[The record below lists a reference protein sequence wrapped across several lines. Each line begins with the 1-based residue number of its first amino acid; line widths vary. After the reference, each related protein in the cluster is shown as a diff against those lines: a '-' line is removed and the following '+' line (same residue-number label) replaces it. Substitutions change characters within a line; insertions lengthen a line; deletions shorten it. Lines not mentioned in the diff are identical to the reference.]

1 MRARTGGRHRRTTR
15 LLIATAV
22 AAATA
27 STATSGALAE
37 ASAPPSSPPASAAPA
52 VAPPPAAA
60 DGAAGFGS
68 VGQAYALNADAGAGL
83 ELVDEAG
90 TVVGSATAT
99 DLGSVLVRDVEPGKY
114 TFRSADGAET
124 AVFEVLAPDAHPDA
138 AFYADQTLEPGLN
151 YITTRDGVQLAATL
165 RLPPGKTLDDGPFP
179 TVIEYSGYE
188 TAAPGDLLGSFLT
201 PDAIDPTLPLPAAS
215 TIIGSGIMPL
225 LGFASVS
232 LQMRGTGCSGG
243 AFGLFD
249 TLAALDGY
257 DAIETIAAEP
267 WVQHGRVGMV
277 GISFSG
283 ISQFTVAGTQPPSLA
298 AIAPLS
304 PTDDLY
310 SVGFP
315 GGIFNTGFAASW
327 LAERVEDA
335 KPAHLGGQP
344 WAQKMIELGDA
355 NCVANQALHG
365 WAQTIDDVLQGSTDR
380 IPAPFDERS
389 PRVAAGNVDVPVFV
403 AGAFQ
408 DEQTGGQWVEL
419 LSALE
424 DNPDVWA
431 TVVNGTHIDSLGPGV
446 ASRWVEFLDLYVAD
460 ELPSFNASVLELA
473 GSLYPLIA
481 NAPAAA
487 IPAPR
492 FQDAASTDEARAAF
506 AEDPRVLVLFDN
518 GGDNAGDPVGPGGLD
533 PNWELGFGAWPPPEV
548 EATTMY
554 FGDGGTLGA
563 DVGAAAE
570 TTYNPDP
577 AARPATSLTEGDPW
591 DALPAYDWAPVTG
604 TAGVGFVS
612 EPLAADMVLVGPGS
626 VNLFV
631 QSSAEDTDIQ
641 VTVSEVRADGQEM
654 LVQTGQLRAS
664 HRAIDPDRT
673 TDLFV
678 APTYTPDDAAP
689 LPAGEFT
696 EVRVPITAFGH
707 AFRAGSQ
714 IRVTITAPGGER
726 PSWTY
731 GTLETG
737 GAVTNTISLGGDQ
750 ASSIV
755 LPVVPGATAGA
766 PAPSCPSNRG
776 QPCRAYEPAANG
788 G

>member
-1 MRARTGGRHRRTTR
+1 M
-15 LLIATAV
+15 LAT
-22 AAATA
+22 
-27 STATSGALAE
+27 

-52 VAPPPAAA
+52 VTDSQAASDAPS
-60 DGAAGFGS
+60 GFGS
-68 VGQAYALNADAGAGL
+68 VGQAYALNALPGTAVELLDDAGS
-83 ELVDEAG
+83 
-90 TVVGSATAT
+90 VVGSATAT
-99 DLGSVLVRDVEPGKY
+99 DLGSVIIRDVAPGKY

-124 AVFEVLAPDAHPDA
+124 APFEVVGPADHPDQS
-138 AFYADQTLEPGLN
+138 FYTDQALEPGLN

-165 RLPPGKTLDDGPFP
+165 RLPPGKTLADGPFP

-201 PDAIDPTLPLPAAS
+201 PDAIDPDLPLPASS

-232 LQMRGTGCSGG
+232 VQMRGTGCSGG

-267 WVQHGRVGMV
+267 WVKGNKVGMV

-315 GGIFNTGFAASW
+315 GGIYNTGFAASW
-327 LAERVEDA
+327 LAERVEDS

-344 WAQKMIELGDA
+344 WARAMIELGDV
-355 NCVANQALHG
+355 NCFANQALHG

-389 PRVAAGNVDVPVFV
+389 PRVAAANIGVPVFV

-431 TVVNGTHIDSLGPGV
+431 TIVNGTHIDSLGPGI
-446 ASRWVEFLDLYVAD
+446 AGRWVEFLDLYVAD
-460 ELPSFNASVLELA
+460 ELPSYNASVLEMA
-473 GSLYPLIA
+473 GALYPLIA
-481 NAPAAA
+481 AAPAAA
-487 IPAPR
+487 IEVPR

-506 AEDPRVLVLFDN
+506 AGDPRVRVLFDN
-518 GGDNAGDPVGPGGLD
+518 GGDNAGDTVGPGALD
-533 PNWELGFGAWPPPEV
+533 PNWELGFDAWPPSNV
-548 EATTMY
+548 EATTLF
-554 FGDGGTLGA
+554 FGDGGTLTA
-563 DVGAAAE
+563 EAGAAAE
-570 TTYNPDP
+570 AAYRPDP
-577 AARPATSLTEGDPW
+577 AARPETSLDGGGNPW
-591 DALPAYDWAPVTG
+591 DALPAYTWEPIAGD
-604 TAGVGFVS
+604 AGVGFVS
-612 EPLAADMVLVGPGS
+612 EPLTEDMVLVGPGS

-631 QSSAEDTDIQ
+631 QSTAADSDIQ

-664 HRAIDPDRT
+664 HRALDPTRT

-678 APTYTPDDAAP
+678 APTYVPDDAAD

-696 EVRVPITAFGH
+696 EVRVPINAFGH
-707 AFRAGSQ
+707 AFRAGSR

-731 GTLETG
+731 GTPATAGE
-737 GAVTNTISLGGDQ
+737 VTNTISLGSGQ
-750 ASSIV
+750 ASAIV

-766 PAPSCPSNRG
+766 PEPACPSNRG
-776 QPCRAYEPAANG
+776 QPCRAYAPAPNG